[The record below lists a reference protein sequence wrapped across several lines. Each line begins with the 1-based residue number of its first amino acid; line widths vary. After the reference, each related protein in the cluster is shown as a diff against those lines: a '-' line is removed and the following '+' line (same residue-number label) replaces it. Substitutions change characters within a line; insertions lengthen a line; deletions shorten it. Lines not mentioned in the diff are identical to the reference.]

1 LGGGFDREDIKKK
14 IMKEASRSGQDYI
27 LESDTS
33 SLSETSEIESENL
46 IKEEDLS
53 QILEEC

>member
-1 LGGGFDREDIKKK
+1 
-14 IMKEASRSGQDYI
+14 MKEASRSGQDYI

-33 SLSETSEIESENL
+33 SLSEASEIGSENL